1 MSTLDSRKTSPLAE
15 PLGDGLDE
23 LIHATIGAAI
33 EVHKNLGP
41 GFTDPLY
48 AQALAIELTARSIP
62 FQRDVPVTV
71 TYKGQAIGQAV
82 LAFVINKGLVVDV
95 KTLDLILPI
104 HSAQLMAHLKA
115 AGFRVGLLM
124 NFKSPQL
131 RDGIKRVVRNG

>member
-1 MSTLDSRKTSPLAE
+1 MSTLETRRPTPIAD
-15 PLGDGLDE
+15 PLGEGLDE

-41 GFTDPLY
+41 GFTEAIYLS
-48 AQALAIELTARSIP
+48 ALTIELTARSIP
-62 FQRDVPVTV
+62 FERNVPVTI
-71 TYKGQAIGQAV
+71 TYKGEPVGQSTLAIIVG
-82 LAFVINKGLVVDV
+82 KGLVLDV
-95 KTLDLILPI
+95 QTLDAILPV
-104 HSAQLMAHLKA
+104 HTAQLMAHLKA